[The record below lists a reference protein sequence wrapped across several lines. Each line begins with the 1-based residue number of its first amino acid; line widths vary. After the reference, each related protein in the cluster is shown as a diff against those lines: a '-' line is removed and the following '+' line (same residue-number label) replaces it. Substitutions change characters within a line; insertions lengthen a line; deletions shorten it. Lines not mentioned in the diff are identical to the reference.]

1 MLILDIIVYIDLI
14 ERIFFMLQFNQVFCN
29 MNFCNR
35 LYQDLF
41 IAKDS
46 CYIFMV
52 RDYFKNLRYT
62 TTNRISL
69 DENYTI
75 FLYTMND
82 PTIINPF
89 MNNFMVEL
97 CTGNSHD
104 EYYTKQELY
113 YNIPLSDIIYT
124 IDLWGT
130 HNKEKKEYSVKKE
143 SKKVLK
149 NLMKE
154 GILKENII
162 KNLYNALAN
171 KRMYDTYLTKRSY
184 DDKIYI
190 ILTKINRYGRFIFLY
205 TMEDDNTFIPLY
217 NRWISID
224 SILNL

>member
-1 MLILDIIVYIDLI
+1 MILL
-14 ERIFFMLQFNQVFCN
+14 ELFNISN
-29 MNFCNR
+29 EE
-35 LYQDLF
+35 Y
-41 IAKDS
+41 
-46 CYIFMV
+46 
-52 RDYFKNLRYT
+52 KNL
-62 TTNRISL
+62 L
-69 DENYTI
+69 V
-75 FLYTMND
+75 FLMQSNEEECD
-82 PTIINPF
+82 KKEEDIINPF

-124 IDLWGT
+124 IDLWGI
-130 HNKEKKEYSVKKE
+130 HNKEKKEYFDKKE

-190 ILTKINRYGRFIFLY
+190 ILTKINCYGRFIFLY
-205 TMEDDNTFIPLY
+205 TMEDDNTFVPLY